1 MTTALWAVIIG
12 GGLIVLVII
21 IVLAT
26 GRKRG
31 GEAMKEA
38 DTANIA
44 RRALADIDHNRREL
58 VHPSETT
65 RLSLKLVTVEEL
77 LGSPEFAERV
87 SIRALK
93 KLQAYRTFVKAV
105 GESAMVQRTGVG
117 EPLVMSRL
125 LSEEGGRD
133 KYERLSREAEDALQE
148 AFEAEA

>member
-1 MTTALWAVIIG
+1 MTTTLWAVIIG

-21 IVLAT
+21 ILLA
-26 GRKRG
+26 GLKRG

-38 DTANIA
+38 DAANIA

-58 VHPSETT
+58 AHPTQTT
-65 RLSLKLVTVEEL
+65 QLALKLDTVEEL

-87 SIRALK
+87 SIRALQ

-105 GESAMVQRTGVG
+105 GESAMVQRTGMG